1 MKPQDL
7 RRRIE
12 QLEAEIS
19 QATVGIIEE
28 QQQYPETPPYLNSVA
43 DTFVQDDTTHT
54 VQDDAACDNINAVPD
69 AVLDPQSEQT
79 TYDITI
85 LVRPLRSL
93 RCIKF
98 LLPASF
104 YPSFSAKYGFTHW
117 AVELNNHIFE
127 VRAENCLGKG
137 GKMKI
142 RVQDNNCQDFS
153 GPSVERYP
161 IGKGTTSFDEL
172 LEMSKA
178 MLSNISL
185 RLS

>member
-12 QLEAEIS
+12 ELEAGIL
-19 QATVGIIEE
+19 QATVGVIEE
-28 QQQYPETPPYLNSVA
+28 RQQYPETPLYPDSVA
-43 DTFVQDDTTHT
+43 DPFVQDDTTLT
-54 VQDDAACDNINAVPD
+54 DRDDAACNNINAVLDP
-69 AVLDPQSEQT
+69 VLDPRSKQT

-85 LVRPLRSL
+85 LVRHLRSL

-137 GKMKI
+137 GEMKI
-142 RVQDNNCQDFS
+142 RVQDKNCQDFS

-161 IGKGTTSFDEL
+161 IGKRTTSINKL

-178 MLSNISL
+178 VFPDISL
-185 RLS
+185 WLS